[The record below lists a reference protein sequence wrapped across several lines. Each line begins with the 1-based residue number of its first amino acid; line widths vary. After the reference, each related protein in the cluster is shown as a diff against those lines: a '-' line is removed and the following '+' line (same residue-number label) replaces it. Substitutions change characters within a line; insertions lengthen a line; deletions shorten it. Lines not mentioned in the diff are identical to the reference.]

1 MPVSL
6 LVNQK
11 PICYTEEGVKEGMM
25 HIQPPQVKH
34 RLFKI
39 QKLVK
44 FYFHD
49 NDNYNINRNWEM
61 QVALAI
67 LVGTHR
73 RQV

>member
-39 QKLVK
+39 QK
-44 FYFHD
+44 
-49 NDNYNINRNWEM
+49 
-61 QVALAI
+61 
-67 LVGTHR
+67 
-73 RQV
+73 